1 MGLQTKQD
9 TGTQLGFA
17 FQGAE
22 YEGGVCNGL
31 EYIRTHGG
39 EVLDTNDPSKVIID
53 SAESAAGLETWHSMI
68 EDGVATRAVLQYKED
83 ESYGAFIRGDAIFL
97 RNWPYVYALL
107 SNPEQSEITPDQVGV
122 APIPVSEGNQSYST
136 LGGWNFLIYA
146 ASDMQDDAW
155 ESVRWM
161 TDPE

>member
-17 FQGAE
+17 
-22 YEGGVCNGL
+22 
-31 EYIRTHGG
+31 
-39 EVLDTNDPSKVIID
+39 
-53 SAESAAGLETWHSMI
+53 
-68 EDGVATRAVLQYKED
+68 
-83 ESYGAFIRGDAIFL
+83 
-97 RNWPYVYALL
+97 
-107 SNPEQSEITPDQVGV
+107 EITPDQVGV
-122 APIPVSEGNQSYST
+122 APIPVSEGSQSYST